1 MADKIYIQ
9 AKLPGDS
16 GWTTLPS
23 PTDIKI
29 SDELIWSSDTGRGQT
44 ENNITM
50 QGSLL
55 GEKKTISVT
64 WGLLSKS
71 EFNTIRTKTSP
82 SGGWF
87 SIKVYL
93 DGSEFSGTVYRG
105 NIEKEVAGV
114 ANNVVYYRN
123 VSIEFVEK

>member
-9 AKLPGDS
+9 AKLPSDS

-87 SIKVYL
+87 SKKVYL